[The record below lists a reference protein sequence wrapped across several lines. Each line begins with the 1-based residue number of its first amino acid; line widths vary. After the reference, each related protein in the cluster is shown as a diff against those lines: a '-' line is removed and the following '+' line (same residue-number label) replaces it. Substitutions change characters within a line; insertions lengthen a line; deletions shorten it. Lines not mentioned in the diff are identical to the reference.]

1 MIKEKYLVFGGQE
14 LGVIISILGIIIS
27 FMMKFGVYE
36 VKTIATIILIV
47 IVLLAVFVYC
57 NFMLFIIEICRFL
70 KNKFKKS
77 KISGSREVETNKVEC
92 KKEEDLNLP
101 TKKQKQAIDYIK
113 KTFKDYVEYDRD
125 LENLCNAINDYS
137 NGKTDFSNHVFVKVK
152 KLSNLDLYHFA
163 WSIWNHFRVGKQDV
177 IVKLLKVIFATKLSD
192 VDVKTI
198 KSHLKDDENK
208 GIVKIKEDLSNPDE
222 QKK

>member
-70 KNKFKKS
+70 KNKSKKS
-77 KISGSREVETNKVEC
+77 KISGSREVETNKVE
-92 KKEEDLNLP
+92 
-101 TKKQKQAIDYIK
+101 
-113 KTFKDYVEYDRD
+113 F
-125 LENLCNAINDYS
+125 
-137 NGKTDFSNHVFVKVK
+137 
-152 KLSNLDLYHFA
+152 
-163 WSIWNHFRVGKQDV
+163 
-177 IVKLLKVIFATKLSD
+177 
-192 VDVKTI
+192 
-198 KSHLKDDENK
+198 
-208 GIVKIKEDLSNPDE
+208 
-222 QKK
+222 

>member
-70 KNKFKKS
+70 KNKSKKS
-77 KISGSREVETNKVEC
+77 KISGSREVEANKVKC
-92 KKEEDLNLP
+92 TKEEDLNLP

-113 KTFKDYVEYDRD
+113 KTFKNYVEYDRD

-152 KLSNLDLYHFA
+152 KLSNLDLYHFG
-163 WSIWNHFRVGKQDV
+163 WNFWNHFKVVQQDETA
-177 IVKLLKVIFATKLSD
+177 LFL
-192 VDVKTI
+192 KTI
-198 KSHLKDDENK
+198 F
-208 GIVKIKEDLSNPDE
+208 
-222 QKK
+222 

>member
-1 MIKEKYLVFGGQE
+1 MIKERYLVFGGQE

-57 NFMLFIIEICRFL
+57 NFMLFIIEICRLL
-70 KNKFKKS
+70 KNKSKKS

-92 KKEEDLNLP
+92 TKEEDLNLP

-113 KTFKDYVEYDRD
+113 KTFKNYVEYDRD

-152 KLSNLDLYHFA
+152 KLSNLDLYHFG
-163 WSIWNHFRVGKQDV
+163 WNVWNHFMVVQQDETA
-177 IVKLLKVIFATKLSD
+177 LFLKTIFRENLSN
-192 VDVKTI
+192 VAVETI
-198 KSHLKDDENK
+198 KSHLRDDENK
-208 GIVKIKEDLSNPDE
+208 GIVKIKEDLSKSDDE
-222 QKK
+222 